1 MKLNALLKTLG
12 FLALAATPVV
22 AGTTA
27 PAPKNPIAPAPAN
40 DDLGITASFGYD
52 SNYVWRGIN
61 YGQHWLRSG
70 LNGGVLLV
78 GSAAEDGAGS
88 TSLLWDVNYGSL
100 AGDQDS
106 FSPRLSTAFGG
117 PGNNVKTTNSFQRL
131 QLGAAISH
139 DFGPAS
145 VSFGYSFIHNM
156 GSLANG
162 SGINGTAPF
171 GIPFNGY
178 GMNDIQQLTL
188 GVNTNLGPIN
198 LASSANYDLFNG
210 GWYFDVTAKS
220 TIAVTDAISVV
231 PHAGLGYGLNYNAGF
246 TQASRALISG
256 GGIGGFYGGG
266 YSRGISGWT
275 ALNAGID
282 FPIKLNSRATLTPYV
297 AANLPMGPMRNYAYS
312 ATQPYAP
319 GTGGGAATPFHS
331 VCYWG
336 VTLSV
341 RF

>member
-22 AGTTA
+22 AGPSA
-27 PAPKNPIAPAPAN
+27 PAPKNPIAPAPVN
-40 DDLGITASFGYD
+40 DDLGITASMGYD

-61 YGQHWLRSG
+61 YGQHWVRAG
-70 LNGGVLLV
+70 LNGELLLV
-78 GSAAEDGAGS
+78 GGASEDGAGS

-106 FSPRLSTAFGG
+106 FSPNGLQFAGISNTS
-117 PGNNVKTTNSFQRL
+117 SFQRL

-139 DFGPAS
+139 DLGPVA

-162 SGINGTAPF
+162 SGVNNVVANG
-171 GIPFNGY
+171 GY

-188 GVNTNLGPIN
+188 GFNTDLGPIN

-210 GWYFDVTAKS
+210 GWYFDLTAKS
-220 TIAVTDAISVV
+220 TIAVTDAISIV

-246 TQASRALISG
+246 TQASRNLVG
-256 GGIGGFYGGG
+256 GGGLGGQSAAQG
-266 YSRGISGWT
+266 GISGWT
-275 ALNAGID
+275 ALNVGID

-297 AANLPMGPMRNYAYS
+297 AANLPMGPMENLAS
-312 ATQPYAP
+312 SSNNAYAP
-319 GTGGGAATPFHS
+319 FIPVGGPSTPFNS
-331 VCYWG
+331 IIYYG

>member
-22 AGTTA
+22 AGTSA
-27 PAPKNPIAPAPAN
+27 PAKNPKNPYIAPPVN
-40 DDLGITASFGYD
+40 DDLGITASIGYD

-61 YGQHWLRSG
+61 YGQHWVRAG
-70 LNGGVLLV
+70 LNGALLLV
-78 GSAAEDGAGS
+78 GGAAEDGAGS

-106 FSPRLSTAFGG
+106 FSPNIGTLTGGAIKNTA
-117 PGNNVKTTNSFQRL
+117 SFQRL

-139 DFGPAS
+139 DFGPAA

-162 SGINGTAPF
+162 SGMNGVV
-171 GIPFNGY
+171 GQGY

-210 GWYFDVTAKS
+210 GWYFDLTAKS
-220 TIAVTDAISVV
+220 IITVTDAISIV

-246 TQASRALISG
+246 TQASRNLVG
-256 GGIGGFYGGG
+256 GGGFLTN
-266 YSRGISGWT
+266 SSAQNGISGWT
-275 ALNAGID
+275 ALTVGID

-297 AANLPMGPMRNYAYS
+297 AANLPMGPYKNLARS
-312 ATQPYAP
+312 ATSYA
-319 GTGGGAATPFHS
+319 GTPVGGPATPFHS
-331 VCYWG
+331 IVYYG

>member
-22 AGTTA
+22 AGPSA
-27 PAPKNPIAPAPAN
+27 PAPKNPIAPAPVD
-40 DDLGITASFGYD
+40 DDLGITASIGYD
-52 SNYVWRGIN
+52 SNYVWRGFN
-61 YGQHWLRSG
+61 YGQHWVRSG
-70 LNGGVLLV
+70 LNGAILLV
-78 GSAAEDGAGS
+78 GGAAEDGAGS
-88 TSLLWDVNYGSL
+88 TSLLWDVQYGSL

-106 FSPRLSTAFGG
+106 YSPNFVAATGG
-117 PGNNVKTTNSFQRL
+117 ALKNTNSFQRL

-145 VSFGYSFIHNM
+145 VSFGYSYIHNM

-162 SGINGTAPF
+162 GGLNQLGFPVT
-171 GIPFNGY
+171 GGGY

-198 LASSANYDLFNG
+198 LASSANYDLVNG
-210 GWYFDVTAKS
+210 GWYFDLTAKS
-220 TIAVTDAISVV
+220 TIAVTDAISIV
-231 PHAGLGYGLNYNAGF
+231 PHAGLGYGLNYNAGL
-246 TQASRALISG
+246 TQATRNLIG
-256 GGIGGFYGGG
+256 GGGLTGQTAFQGGMT
-266 YSRGISGWT
+266 GWT
-275 ALNAGID
+275 ALNVGFD

-297 AANLPMGPMRNYAYS
+297 AYNLPMGPVRNLARS
-312 ATQPYAP
+312 ATTPYAF
-319 GTGGGAATPFHS
+319 GLGGGPATAFHS
-331 VCYWG
+331 VVYYG

>member
-22 AGTTA
+22 AGPSA
-27 PAPKNPIAPAPAN
+27 PAPKNPIAPAVN
-40 DDLGITASFGYD
+40 DDLGITASIGYD

-61 YGQHWLRSG
+61 YGQHWIRTG
-70 LNGGVLLV
+70 LNGALLLV
-78 GSAAEDGAGS
+78 GGAAEDGAGS

-106 FSPRLSTAFGG
+106 FSPNLVTATGG
-117 PGNNVKTTNSFQRL
+117 AIKNTNSFQRL

-162 SGINGTAPF
+162 SGLNQFPATS
-171 GIPFNGY
+171 NRGY

-210 GWYFDVTAKS
+210 GWYFDLTARS
-220 TIAVTDAISVV
+220 TITVTDAISIV
-231 PHAGLGYGLNYNAGF
+231 PHAGIGYGLNYNAGF
-246 TQASRALISG
+246 TQASRNLVG
-256 GGIGGFYGGG
+256 GAGLTGGN
-266 YSRGISGWT
+266 SAAQNGISGFT
-275 ALNAGID
+275 AVNIGID

-297 AANLPMGPMRNYAYS
+297 AANLPMGPMKNLANNTNYG
-312 ATQPYAP
+312 AP
-319 GTGGGAATPFHS
+319 GIGGPATPFHS
-331 VCYWG
+331 VCYYG

>member
-22 AGTTA
+22 AGTA
-27 PAPKNPIAPAPAN
+27 PAPKNPIAPAPVN
-40 DDLGITASFGYD
+40 DDLGITASIGYD

-61 YGQHWLRSG
+61 YGQHWVRAG
-70 LNGGVLLV
+70 VNGALLLV
-78 GSAAEDGAGS
+78 GGAAEDGAGS

-106 FSPRLSTAFGG
+106 FSPNLGGFAGTAIK
-117 PGNNVKTTNSFQRL
+117 NTNSFQRL
-131 QLGAAISH
+131 NLGAAISH

-156 GSLANG
+156 GSAANG
-162 SGINGTAPF
+162 WGLNQFPGFPGGF
-171 GIPFNGY
+171 

-188 GVNTNLGPIN
+188 GAQTNLGPIN
-198 LASSANYDLFNG
+198 LASTANYDLFNG

-220 TIAVTDAISVV
+220 TIAVTDAISIV
-231 PHAGLGYGLNYNAGF
+231 PHANVGYGLHYNAGF
-246 TQASRALISG
+246 TQASRNLIG
-256 GGIGGFYGGG
+256 GGLIGAGSGANSQQFGLTGF
-266 YSRGISGWT
+266 T
-275 ALNAGID
+275 ALNVGID

-297 AANLPMGPMRNYAYS
+297 AGNVPMGGMRNFARN
-312 ATQPYAP
+312 A
-319 GTGGGAATPFHS
+319 GFFGGAGGPTTAFHS
-331 VCYWG
+331 LVYYG

>member
-22 AGTTA
+22 AGPSA
-27 PAPKNPIAPAPAN
+27 PAPKNPIAPAPVN
-40 DDLGITASFGYD
+40 DDLGITATIGYD

-61 YGQHWLRSG
+61 YGQHWVRAG
-70 LNGGVLLV
+70 LNGALLLV
-78 GSAAEDGAGS
+78 GGAAEDGAGS

-106 FSPRLSTAFGG
+106 FSPSLPAFTGISQYA
-117 PGNNVKTTNSFQRL
+117 SFQRL

-162 SGINGTAPF
+162 SGLNNLGF
-171 GIPFNGY
+171 LGNGY

-210 GWYFDVTAKS
+210 GWYFDLTARS
-220 TIAVTDAISVV
+220 TITVTDAISIV
-231 PHAGLGYGLNYNAGF
+231 PHVGLGYGLNYNAGF
-246 TQASRALISG
+246 TQATRNFIGSG
-256 GGIGGFYGGG
+256 NVFGSNSAQQG
-266 YSRGISGWT
+266 GISGWT

-297 AANLPMGPMRNYAYS
+297 AANLPMGPMSNLSYS
-312 ATQPYAP
+312 SSSN
-319 GTGGGAATPFHS
+319 GGFLGGPSNAFRA
-331 VCYWG
+331 VVYYG
-336 VTLSV
+336 VSLSV

>member
-22 AGTTA
+22 AGPSA
-27 PAPKNPIAPAPAN
+27 PAPKNPIAPVVN
-40 DDLGITASFGYD
+40 DDLGITASIGYD

-61 YGQHWLRSG
+61 YGQHWVRSG
-70 LNGGVLLV
+70 LNGALLLV
-78 GSAAEDGAGS
+78 GGAAEDGAGS

-106 FSPRLSTAFGG
+106 FSPNLPAFTGIKNTA
-117 PGNNVKTTNSFQRL
+117 SFQRL

-162 SGINGTAPF
+162 SG
-171 GIPFNGY
+171 FNQAGVGSGY

-210 GWYFDVTAKS
+210 GWYFDLTAKS
-220 TIAVTDAISVV
+220 TIAVTDAISIV
-231 PHAGLGYGLNYNAGF
+231 PHANIGYGLNYNAGF
-246 TQASRALISG
+246 TQATRNLLG
-256 GGIGGFYGGG
+256 GGGFGATNSSFQHGMTG
-266 YSRGISGWT
+266 FT
-275 ALNAGID
+275 AVNVGID
-282 FPIKLNSRATLTPYV
+282 FPIKLNSRATLIPYV
-297 AANLPMGPMRNYAYS
+297 AANLPMGPMKNLAHS
-312 ATQPYAP
+312 ATSYGIP
-319 GTGGGAATPFHS
+319 GIGGPATPFHS
-331 VCYWG
+331 LVYYG

>member
-22 AGTTA
+22 AGPSA
-27 PAPKNPIAPAPAN
+27 PAPKNPIAPAPVN
-40 DDLGITASFGYD
+40 DDLGITASMGYD

-61 YGQHWLRSG
+61 YGQHWVRAG
-70 LNGGVLLV
+70 LNGELLLV
-78 GSAAEDGAGS
+78 GGASEDGAGS

-106 FSPRLSTAFGG
+106 FSPNGLQFAGISNTS
-117 PGNNVKTTNSFQRL
+117 SFQRL

-139 DFGPAS
+139 DLGPVA

-162 SGINGTAPF
+162 SGVNQ
-171 GIPFNGY
+171 IPGSPGGF

-188 GVNTNLGPIN
+188 GFNTDLGPIN

-210 GWYFDVTAKS
+210 GWYFDLTAKS
-220 TIAVTDAISVV
+220 TIAVTDAISIV

-246 TQASRALISG
+246 TQASRNLVG
-256 GGIGGFYGGG
+256 GGGLGGQSAAQG
-266 YSRGISGWT
+266 GISGWT
-275 ALNAGID
+275 ALNVGID

-297 AANLPMGPMRNYAYS
+297 AANLPMGPMENLAS
-312 ATQPYAP
+312 SSNNAYAP
-319 GTGGGAATPFHS
+319 FIPVGGPSTPFNS
-331 VCYWG
+331 IIYYG

>member
-22 AGTTA
+22 AGPSA
-27 PAPKNPIAPAPAN
+27 PAPKNPIAPAPVN
-40 DDLGITASFGYD
+40 DDLGITASIGYD

-61 YGQHWLRSG
+61 YGQHWVRSG
-70 LNGGVLLV
+70 INGELLLV
-78 GSAAEDGAGS
+78 GGASEDGAGS

-100 AGDQDS
+100 AGDHDS
-106 FSPRLSTAFGG
+106 FSPNIVAATGG
-117 PGNNVKTTNSFQRL
+117 AIKNTNSFQRL

-139 DFGPAS
+139 DFGPAA
-145 VSFGYSFIHNM
+145 VSFGYSYIHNM

-162 SGINGTAPF
+162 GGMNGF
-171 GIPFNGY
+171 LGQGY

-198 LASSANYDLFNG
+198 LASSANYDLVNG
-210 GWYFDVTAKS
+210 GWYFDLTAKS
-220 TIAVTDAISVV
+220 TIAVTDAISIV

-246 TQASRALISG
+246 TQASRNLVG
-256 GGIGGFYGGG
+256 GGGFATTSAAQG
-266 YSRGISGWT
+266 GISGWT
-275 ALNAGID
+275 ALNVGID

-297 AANLPMGPMRNYAYS
+297 AANLPMGPMKNLAKS
-312 ATQPYAP
+312 TTSWP
-319 GTGGGAATPFHS
+319 GTVVGGPATPFHS
-331 VCYWG
+331 IVYYG

>member
-22 AGTTA
+22 AGPSA
-27 PAPKNPIAPAPAN
+27 KAPKNPIAPAPVN
-40 DDLGITASFGYD
+40 DDLGITASIGYD

-61 YGQHWLRSG
+61 YGQHWVRTG
-70 LNGGVLLV
+70 LNGALLLV
-78 GSAAEDGAGS
+78 GGAAEDGAGS

-106 FSPRLSTAFGG
+106 FSPNGLQPF
-117 PGNNVKTTNSFQRL
+117 VKNTNSFQRL

-139 DFGPAS
+139 DLGPVA

-162 SGINGTAPF
+162 SGVNQIGGPV
-171 GIPFNGY
+171 GQGY

-210 GWYFDVTAKS
+210 GWYFDLTAKS
-220 TIAVTDAISVV
+220 TIAVTDAISIV
-231 PHAGLGYGLNYNAGF
+231 PHATLGYGLNYNAGF
-246 TQASRALISG
+246 TQASRNLVG
-256 GGIGGFYGGG
+256 GGGLFGQSAAQG
-266 YSRGISGWT
+266 GISGWT
-275 ALNAGID
+275 ALNVGID

-297 AANLPMGPMRNYAYS
+297 AANLPMGPMKNLARSSTTA
-312 ATQPYAP
+312 YAP
-319 GTGGGAATPFHS
+319 FIPVGGPATPFHS
-331 VCYWG
+331 IIYYG

>member
-22 AGTTA
+22 AGPSA
-27 PAPKNPIAPAPAN
+27 PAPKNPIAPAPVN
-40 DDLGITASFGYD
+40 DDLGITASIGYD
-52 SNYVWRGIN
+52 SNYVWRGFN
-61 YGQHWLRSG
+61 YGQHWVRAG
-70 LNGGVLLV
+70 INGELLLV
-78 GSAAEDGAGS
+78 GGASEDGAGS

-106 FSPRLSTAFGG
+106 FSPNISTL
-117 PGNNVKTTNSFQRL
+117 PGAAAIKNTNSFQRL

-139 DFGPAS
+139 DFGPAA
-145 VSFGYSFIHNM
+145 VSFGYSYIHNM

-162 SGINGTAPF
+162 GG
-171 GIPFNGY
+171 FNQITPGGY

-198 LASSANYDLFNG
+198 LASSANYDLVNG
-210 GWYFDVTAKS
+210 GWYFDLTAKS
-220 TIAVTDAISVV
+220 TIAVTDAISIV
-231 PHAGLGYGLNYNAGF
+231 PHAGLGYGLNYNAGL
-246 TQASRALISG
+246 TQATRNLIG
-256 GGIGGFYGGG
+256 GGGVVSNSAAQG
-266 YSRGISGWT
+266 GISGWT
-275 ALNAGID
+275 ALTVGID

-297 AANLPMGPMRNYAYS
+297 AANLPMGPLKNLARSNTSY
-312 ATQPYAP
+312 PGVGAP
-319 GTGGGAATPFHS
+319 VGGPATPFHS
-331 VCYWG
+331 IVYYG

>member
-22 AGTTA
+22 AGPSA
-27 PAPKNPIAPAPAN
+27 PVKNPIAPPPAN
-40 DDLGITASFGYD
+40 DDLGITASLGYD

-61 YGQHWLRSG
+61 YGQHWVRAG
-70 LNGGVLLV
+70 LNGALLLV
-78 GSAAEDGAGS
+78 GGAGEDGAGS
-88 TSLLWDVNYGSL
+88 TSLLWNVDYGSL

-106 FSPRLSTAFGG
+106 FSPSILGPTGG
-117 PGNNVKTTNSFQRL
+117 AVKTTSSFQRL
-131 QLGAAISH
+131 QLGAAVSH

-162 SGINGTAPF
+162 AGLNQLVIPGT
-171 GIPFNGY
+171 GGY

-198 LASSANYDLFNG
+198 VSSSANYDLFNG
-210 GWYFDVTAKS
+210 GWYFDLNAKS
-220 TIAVTDAISVV
+220 TIAVTDAISIV
-231 PHAGLGYGLNYNAGF
+231 PHAGLGYGLHYNAGF
-246 TQASRALISG
+246 TQGSRNL
-256 GGIGGFYGGG
+256 IGGAGLFGSNSAARGGVT
-266 YSRGISGWT
+266 GWT
-275 ALNAGID
+275 ALNVGLD

-297 AANLPMGPMRNYAYS
+297 AFNLPMGPFQNLARS
-312 ATQPYAP
+312 STLPYAP
-319 GTGGGAATPFHS
+319 GVGGGPATAFHS
-331 VCYWG
+331 VAYYG

>member
-22 AGTTA
+22 AGPSA
-27 PAPKNPIAPAPAN
+27 PVKNPIAPAPPAN
-40 DDLGITASFGYD
+40 DDLGIIASIGYD

-61 YGQHWLRSG
+61 YGQHWVRAG
-70 LNGGVLLV
+70 LNGAIPLV
-78 GSAAEDGAGS
+78 GGASEDGAGS

-106 FSPRLSTAFGG
+106 FSPTLPAFFGIPTTA
-117 PGNNVKTTNSFQRL
+117 SFQRL
-131 QLGAAISH
+131 QLGAAVSH
-139 DFGPAS
+139 DLGPVS

-156 GSLANG
+156 GLLANG
-162 SGINGTAPF
+162 SGLNNGVFPF
-171 GIPFNGY
+171 GGGY

-188 GVNTNLGPIN
+188 GVSTNLGPVVV
-198 LASSANYDLFNG
+198 ASSANYDLFNG
-210 GWYFDVTAKS
+210 GWYFDLTAKS
-220 TIAVTDAISVV
+220 NIAVTDAISIV

-246 TQASRALISG
+246 TQASRNLIG
-256 GGIGGFYGGG
+256 GGGLFGQSAAQG
-266 YSRGISGWT
+266 GISGWT
-275 ALNAGID
+275 ALNVGID

-297 AANLPMGPMRNYAYS
+297 AFNLPMGPFQNLARS
-312 ATQPYAP
+312 STQPYFP
-319 GTGGGAATPFHS
+319 GFGGGPATAFHS
-331 VCYWG
+331 VAYYG